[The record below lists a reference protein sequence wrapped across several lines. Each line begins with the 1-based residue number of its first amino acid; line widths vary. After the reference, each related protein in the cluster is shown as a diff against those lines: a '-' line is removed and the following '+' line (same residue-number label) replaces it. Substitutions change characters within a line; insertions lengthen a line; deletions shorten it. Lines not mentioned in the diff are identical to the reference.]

1 MKMIT
6 AIIRPEKLQ
15 AVKDSLKESGINAL
29 TMTEVRGRGQQS
41 GIVFTNR
48 VGSLVIDEI
57 EKTRIDVVLEDE
69 EVDTAI
75 TAIKKAAATGHMG
88 DGRIF
93 VLPVE
98 RSIRI
103 RDEQERRRRT
113 NGLFIDRGHG
123 HFEMS
128 LRLSPLVSLP
138 KRATTIATAAKAKAR
153 TTNTRTNPWS
163 EP

>member
-103 RDEQERRRRT
+103 RDE
-113 NGLFIDRGHG
+113 
-123 HFEMS
+123 
-128 LRLSPLVSLP
+128 
-138 KRATTIATAAKAKAR
+138 
-153 TTNTRTNPWS
+153 
-163 EP
+163 

>member
-1 MKMIT
+1 MQTFQSLQNLPTIGDDTMKMIT

-103 RDEQERRRRT
+103 RDE
-113 NGLFIDRGHG
+113 
-123 HFEMS
+123 
-128 LRLSPLVSLP
+128 
-138 KRATTIATAAKAKAR
+138 
-153 TTNTRTNPWS
+153 
-163 EP
+163 